1 MKTVTISKVDIPL
14 LKKQKLA
21 LVGIAMSKD
30 FHQLTTK
37 QVNAID
43 GVINLLDHIQDEAA
57 KPIEVDS
64 LPNFE
69 FWLGMFRPRTKKWQR
84 DNLKRLRAKVS
95 VFESADENADKIK
108 ALEFLLN

>member
-1 MKTVTISKVDIPL
+1 MKTITIKQVDIPL

-37 QVNAID
+37 QVNAIN
-43 GVINLLDHIQDEAA
+43 GVINLLDHIQDEGE
-57 KPIEVDS
+57 KPLVVDS

-69 FWLGMFRPRTKKWQR
+69 FWLEMFRPRTK
-84 DNLKRLRAKVS
+84 
-95 VFESADENADKIK
+95 
-108 ALEFLLN
+108 

>member
-1 MKTVTISKVDIPL
+1 MKTVTISNVDITL

-43 GVINLLDHIQDEAA
+43 GIVNLLDAIQDEA
-57 KPIEVDS
+57 E
-64 LPNFE
+64 PNHL
-69 FWLGMFRPRTKKWQR
+69 FWLSMFRPRTKAWQR
-84 DNLKRLRAKVS
+84 ETLKRLKSKVS
-95 VFESADENADKIK
+95 ILETDADNSEKIK
-108 ALEFLLN
+108 ALEIILN